1 METLLQVVAAV
12 GAVAHLMFAFRE
24 TVGWSTGF
32 VERVAPDWSARA
44 RNHAEFDRH
53 VDWAAPLA
61 ANMAAY
67 NLALAIGLGWVMLAG
82 AAVAGTLGLFLA
94 IWLLLA
100 AFAAW
105 RTGVVLGAWIQG
117 GLGLLMLQLT
127 LSV

>member
-1 METLLQVVAAV
+1 MAVLLFVVAAFAALV
-12 GAVAHLMFAFRE
+12 HLLFAFRE

-53 VDWAAPLA
+53 VEWAAPLA
-61 ANMAAY
+61 ANMAGY
-67 NLALAIGLGWVMLAG
+67 NLALALGLFWLAFAG
-82 AAVAGTLGLFLA
+82 AAVAGTLGVFLALFLL
-94 IWLLLA
+94 IA

-117 GLGLLMLQLT
+117 GLGLLLL
-127 LSV
+127 LLV